1 MAKKNA
7 NKFLEYRGKPLVRC
21 GNTIYYGNMNDPYV
35 IMLQIT
41 STKTFNDMEIADRV
55 LIQLLN
61 TDPDCR
67 PRDRI
72 VKKSEKKAFTMQWT
86 SVQSGLNVHSKKE
99 LHKKRI
105 KAVSCDTAFS
115 FVLPVYIKKNN
126 KKENL
131 N

>member
-1 MAKKNA
+1 MAEKKKA
-7 NKFLEYRGKPLVRC
+7 KFLSYKGKPLVRC

-41 STKTFNDMEIADRV
+41 STKTFNDMEVADRV

-72 VKKSEKKAFTMQWT
+72 VKKSEKK
-86 SVQSGLNVHSKKE
+86 GLYNAMDIGTIWLERALEKG
-99 LHKKRI
+99 
-105 KAVSCDTAFS
+105 TA
-115 FVLPVYIKKNN
+115 
-126 KKENL
+126 
-131 N
+131 

>member
-1 MAKKNA
+1 MAKKS

-41 STKTFNDMEIADRV
+41 TTKTFNDMEVADRV

-72 VKKSEKKAFTMQWT
+72 VKKSEKK
-86 SVQSGLNVHSKKE
+86 GLYNAMDIGTIWLERALEKG
-99 LHKKRI
+99 
-105 KAVSCDTAFS
+105 TA
-115 FVLPVYIKKNN
+115 
-126 KKENL
+126 
-131 N
+131 

>member
-1 MAKKNA
+1 MAKKND

-72 VKKSEKKAFTMQWT
+72 VKKSEKK
-86 SVQSGLNVHSKKE
+86 GLYNAMDIGTIWLERALEKG
-99 LHKKRI
+99 
-105 KAVSCDTAFS
+105 TA
-115 FVLPVYIKKNN
+115 
-126 KKENL
+126 
-131 N
+131 

>member
-1 MAKKNA
+1 MAKKKD

-72 VKKSEKKAFTMQWT
+72 VKKSEKK
-86 SVQSGLNVHSKKE
+86 GLYNAMDIGTIWLERALEKG
-99 LHKKRI
+99 
-105 KAVSCDTAFS
+105 TA
-115 FVLPVYIKKNN
+115 
-126 KKENL
+126 
-131 N
+131 

>member
-1 MAKKNA
+1 MAKKG

-21 GNTIYYGNMNDPYV
+21 GNTIYYVNMNDPYV

-72 VKKSEKKAFTMQWT
+72 VKKSEKK
-86 SVQSGLNVHSKKE
+86 GLYNAMDIGTIWLERALEKG
-99 LHKKRI
+99 
-105 KAVSCDTAFS
+105 TA
-115 FVLPVYIKKNN
+115 
-126 KKENL
+126 
-131 N
+131 

>member
-1 MAKKNA
+1 MAKKT
-7 NKFLEYRGKPLVRC
+7 NKFLEYRGKPLVRS

-72 VKKSEKKAFTMQWT
+72 VKKSEKK
-86 SVQSGLNVHSKKE
+86 GLYNAMDIGTIWLERALEKG
-99 LHKKRI
+99 
-105 KAVSCDTAFS
+105 TA
-115 FVLPVYIKKNN
+115 
-126 KKENL
+126 
-131 N
+131 

>member
-1 MAKKNA
+1 MAKKG

-67 PRDRI
+67 PRERI
-72 VKKSEKKAFTMQWT
+72 VKKSEKK
-86 SVQSGLNVHSKKE
+86 GLYNAMDIGTIWLE
-99 LHKKRI
+99 RAL
-105 KAVSCDTAFS
+105 D
-115 FVLPVYIKKNN
+115 
-126 KKENL
+126 KENS
-131 N
+131 

>member
-1 MAKKNA
+1 MAKKG

-41 STKTFNDMEIADRV
+41 STKTFNDMEVADRV

-67 PRDRI
+67 PRERI
-72 VKKSEKKAFTMQWT
+72 VKKSEKK
-86 SVQSGLNVHSKKE
+86 GLYNAMDIGTIWLERALEKG
-99 LHKKRI
+99 
-105 KAVSCDTAFS
+105 TA
-115 FVLPVYIKKNN
+115 
-126 KKENL
+126 
-131 N
+131 

>member
-1 MAKKNA
+1 MAKKN

-72 VKKSEKKAFTMQWT
+72 VKKSEKK
-86 SVQSGLNVHSKKE
+86 GLYNAMDIGTIWLERALEKG
-99 LHKKRI
+99 
-105 KAVSCDTAFS
+105 TA
-115 FVLPVYIKKNN
+115 
-126 KKENL
+126 
-131 N
+131 

>member
-1 MAKKNA
+1 M
-7 NKFLEYRGKPLVRC
+7 RC
-21 GNTIYYGNMNDPYV
+21 GNTIYYGNMNDPFV

-72 VKKSEKKAFTMQWT
+72 VKKSEKK
-86 SVQSGLNVHSKKE
+86 GLYNAMDIGTIWLERALEKG
-99 LHKKRI
+99 
-105 KAVSCDTAFS
+105 TA
-115 FVLPVYIKKNN
+115 
-126 KKENL
+126 
-131 N
+131 